1 MADKNFIKD
10 LENCINL
17 HWYDIPE
24 KIQNEIDKV
33 YAKYLKKEDPA
44 IIREFKKLDRIL
56 DKEWNKWV
64 KADSGGAW
72 FEIESEIMTGHMYSL
87 TDDCEWIKHMNG
99 KIYYFGQF

>member
-1 MADKNFIKD
+1 MTDKDFIKD

-44 IIREFKKLDRIL
+44 IVREFKKLDRIL
-56 DKEWNKWV
+56 DKEWDKWV
-64 KADSGGAW
+64 KADSKGDW
-72 FEIESEIMTGHMYSL
+72 FEIENEIMTGHRYSY
-87 TDDCEWIKHMNG
+87 TDDCEWVKHMNG